1 MVSSSIASSGALGQ
15 PSDGQS
21 EAIPAAHS
29 GPYPWI
35 ISPIFDFIF
44 VFGGGAIAL
53 LVLNYVYLGWRVPDG
68 VMTSPAAWW
77 LMTVGFLSQHIFA
90 DSHNSATYLRIWG
103 SDEDRARF
111 KFHRTWLA
119 YSTIP
124 MFIMGLT
131 IPGLVGAFVYIYLI
145 TVYWHYVAQAF
156 GIALIYCYK
165 RGYMLNNMEKEIFR
179 WFLFSIVG
187 YTTIRFLTYRDL
199 SPRNWF
205 GVDLPFWGPLP
216 EVLFFIARFAC
227 VGMTIAFVVL
237 LARKYFKENKL
248 MPWPSL
254 MIVAT
259 VAGLGLSQEAANSMF
274 WFYVPGFFHGSQY
287 LAVCMA
293 YYLKERGMP
302 QGMDTWS
309 ITKSALGSPGM
320 KYLGLVVLSGC
331 FFYIGI
337 PHFFMQ
343 IGFSYLLVAGLVLAC
358 VNYHHFVTDAAIW
371 RLRDPRC
378 RKILLA

>member
-1 MVSSSIASSGALGQ
+1 
-15 PSDGQS
+15 
-21 EAIPAAHS
+21 
-29 GPYPWI
+29 
-35 ISPIFDFIF
+35 
-44 VFGGGAIAL
+44 
-53 LVLNYVYLGWRVPDG
+53 
-68 VMTSPAAWW
+68 
-77 LMTVGFLSQHIFA
+77 
-90 DSHNSATYLRIWG
+90 
-103 SDEDRARF
+103 
-111 KFHRTWLA
+111 
-119 YSTIP
+119 
-124 MFIMGLT
+124 
-131 IPGLVGAFVYIYLI
+131 
-145 TVYWHYVAQAF
+145 
-156 GIALIYCYK
+156 
-165 RGYMLNNMEKEIFR
+165 MLNNIEKEIFR

-343 IGFSYLLVAGLVLAC
+343 IGFSYSLVAGLVLAC